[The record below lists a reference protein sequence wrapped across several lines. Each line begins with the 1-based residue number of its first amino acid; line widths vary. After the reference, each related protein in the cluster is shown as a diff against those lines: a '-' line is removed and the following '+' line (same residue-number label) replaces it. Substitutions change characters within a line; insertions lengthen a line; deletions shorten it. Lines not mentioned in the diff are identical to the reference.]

1 MLSFIFNFSTWV
13 SNLFNN
19 YSLAIIIAFITFV
32 FITLILDNFKFS
44 NVKFIRLVQYFVLG
58 FLFLYL
64 YFKFFSLPTVY
75 AAEKTSP
82 IDPVLSTKIDIN
94 ITKDAENHL
103 GDGLITIGS
112 NIGLGATVG
121 ATAGAVA
128 SVVKT
133 APISPVQKVGA
144 VLLGATVGA
153 SIHVGATAI
162 NRGRKNNN
170 ESSTNNNNLLTSDIP
185 SPKYDINS
193 PLESNE
199 ILSSNYVEDLLYSL
213 LSLNICTLLLFLLF
227 LLSLINKLIL
237 VKGINLN
244 FLDAGGRILPKIY
257 RERIKSFIF
266 SIYNL
271 SSKTNT
277 IYSVY
282 LIIVLFISCLGSIY
296 FTYELINNF
305 EEFSRDY
312 LNFINKYK
320 K

>member
-1 MLSFIFNFSTWV
+1 V
-13 SNLFNN
+13 ANLLNN

-32 FITLILDNFKFS
+32 FTTLILDNFKFS
-44 NVKFIRLVQYFVLG
+44 NVKFIRLVKYFVLG

-64 YFKFFSLPTVY
+64 YFKFFSLPSVY
-75 AAEKTSP
+75 AAEKTPP

-94 ITKDAENHL
+94 ITKDAVNHL

-199 ILSSNYVEDLLYSL
+199 ILTSNYVEDLLYSL

-244 FLDAGGRILPKIY
+244 FLDKILPEIY
-257 RERIKSFIF
+257 RERIKSFIS

-271 SSKTNT
+271 SSKTST

-296 FTYELINNF
+296 FSYELINNF

-312 LNFINKYK
+312 LYFINKYK